1 MEIEDMFGRNLKID
15 NQISALEKLCQILA
29 SDLNAIKD
37 NMGYI
42 EFTPNGE
49 VLDAN
54 DLFLSVIGYQRADI
68 QGKHHRVLCERDYA
82 SSTEYQAFW
91 ENLRAGQAQSG
102 TFKRFARD
110 GHTIWLEASYFP
122 VSENGRVT
130 KVIKIATDIT
140 NAQNTLL
147 DRHALFSALDKS
159 LAVIEFDPSGIIL
172 TANENF
178 LNTVNYRLADVVGKH
193 HRIFCYDIFYK
204 NNPNFWAL
212 LAEGNFQSGQF
223 ERKNAEGKT
232 VWLEATY
239 NPIFDTD
246 GKVYKVIKF
255 ASDITERV
263 NTGRHAAEAAASTS
277 EQTSQITTNAR
288 LVLEEAITTSTRIS
302 TQITQAAQVTDELN
316 NQSQSISEI
325 VSTIR
330 AIADQTNLLALN
342 AAIEAAR
349 AGEQG
354 RGFAVVADEVRK
366 LAARTSEA
374 TTEIGSVVSA
384 NHALTKSIREQMEQ
398 VRNISGQGQEKIEE
412 VSIGMKEVEQGVN
425 NFALIV
431 NQLVNK

>member
-1 MEIEDMFGRNLKID
+1 MFGRKIKID
-15 NQISALEKLCQILA
+15 SQVTALEKLCQILA
-29 SDLNAIKD
+29 CDLNAIKD
-37 NMGYI
+37 NTGYI
-42 EFTPNGE
+42 EFTPTGE

-54 DLFLSVIGYQRADI
+54 DLFLSAVGYERADL
-68 QGKHHRVLCERDYA
+68 QGKHHRVLCERNYA
-82 SSTEYQAFW
+82 GSTEYQVFW
-91 ENLRAGQAQSG
+91 ENLRAGHTQRG
-102 TFKRFARD
+102 TFKRLTSD
-110 GHTIWLEASYFP
+110 GRTIWLEASYFP
-122 VSENGRVT
+122 ISDGSRVT
-130 KVIKIATDIT
+130 KVIKIAADIT

-147 DRHALFSALDKS
+147 DRNALFTALDKS
-159 LAVIEFDPSGIIL
+159 LAVIEFDPTGIIL

-178 LNTVNYRLADVVGKH
+178 LKTLNYRLADVVGKH
-193 HRIFCYDIFYK
+193 HRLFCYDAFYK
-204 NNPNFWAL
+204 DNPDFWAR
-212 LAEGNFQSGQF
+212 LAAGNFQSGQF
-223 ERKNAEGKT
+223 ERKNAGGNR

-239 NPIFDTD
+239 NPIFDAD

-263 NTGRHAAEAAASTS
+263 NTGRHAVEAAASTS
-277 EQTSQITTNAR
+277 EETSQITTNAR
-288 LVLEEAITTSTRIS
+288 RVLEDAITTSTRIS
-302 TQITQAAQVTDELN
+302 AQITQAAQVTDELN
-316 NQSQSISEI
+316 NQSHSISEI

-349 AGEQG
+349 AGDQG

-374 TTEIGSVVSA
+374 TTEIASVVSV

-412 VSIGMKEVEQGVN
+412 VAIGMKEIEQGVSN
-425 NFALIV
+425 VALMV